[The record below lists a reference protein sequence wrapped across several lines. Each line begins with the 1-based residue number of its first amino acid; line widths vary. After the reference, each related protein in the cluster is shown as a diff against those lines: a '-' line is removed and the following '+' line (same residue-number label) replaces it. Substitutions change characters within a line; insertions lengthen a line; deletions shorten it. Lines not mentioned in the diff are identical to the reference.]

1 MRFVAS
7 YRSFA
12 IAAVATS
19 LPLLAQV
26 PVRVDLTQ
34 YQTPLRLQGNRN
46 TCQTFAA
53 VAALEARYRRIGYT
67 LDLSEEF
74 VNHIGKMMWLD
85 PNWSAANGASARE
98 NQVGAFGGGGGWSHL
113 RNMCEWMRVPIET
126 LMPYQPQGYTVTPWN
141 STFWNQRNANSFNLD
156 PSVLPR
162 AALTAAH
169 YYSATGYTR
178 IPDAQSRSPSTIE
191 AVLRQGYE
199 VVWDFDV
206 NGNRSGSIWRSTTAN
221 NSSGGHVMLI
231 VGYDRSA
238 GNNANNYFLVKNSW
252 GPTSNPGGYTYI
264 SYDYLIN
271 YGQAAGYITGAA
283 TPGPWPEI
291 AAMGRRNFSFD
302 GWRGTLDIYHL
313 PGAAQS
319 QLADFNISTIDRRLG
334 TFFDSN
340 GTAYRVNGT
349 LAGNLLT
356 FWFKN
361 GNPNMTWDEQ
371 RSTPL
376 LGRQFV
382 YYLTEYDGASMAGIH
397 WDNAGNTP
405 NPTYG
410 GYARMPST
418 INGSD
423 GFLRPSAS
431 SHSTTPEQF
440 LGSWRLMLGN
450 REYELIVDHRDDN
463 LVSSSNRGRYAGFSC
478 QVSRGGSAR
487 WATTAE
493 VELANTRRF
502 RMTLVD
508 GLSTYNLDAY
518 MLNWQRGVFAGRT
531 SLLLVGYSYWAE
543 RLGDHQNGAVSTFG
557 SSCGPTGARPVHS
570 VTGYPEVGE
579 SLTFQATG
587 VPSGGV
593 SLLSI
598 GLSNTSSGSAPLP
611 LSLAGVGAPGCFL
624 RVDPIHTQLGFAFG
638 TTCAVSVRFTQP
650 ALLGQRIYSQFF
662 TIAPAANGLGMTAS
676 NGARVLLGGVR

>member
-1 MRFVAS
+1 MSFVRTS
-7 YRSFA
+7 RSFA
-12 IAAVATS
+12 VAAVATAV
-19 LPLLAQV
+19 PLLAQL
-26 PVRVDLTQ
+26 RVDMTQ

-53 VAALEARYRRIGYT
+53 VAALEARYRRMGYT

-74 VNHIGKMMWLD
+74 VNHVGKMMWLD
-85 PNWSAANGASARE
+85 PNWSAGAGAGARE
-98 NQVGAFGGGGGWSHL
+98 NQVGAFGGGGGWAHL
-113 RNMCEWMRVPIET
+113 RNMCEWMKVPIET
-126 LMPYQPQGYTVTPWN
+126 LMPYREQGYAVPAWF
-141 STFWNQRNANSFNLD
+141 STFWNQRNADSFNLD
-156 PSVLPR
+156 PVVLPR
-162 AALTAAH
+162 AALTAAN
-169 YYSATGYTR
+169 YYSATGYVR
-178 IPDAQSRSPSTIE
+178 IPDVQSRSPSTIE
-191 AVLRQGYE
+191 GVLRQGYE

-206 NGNRSGSIWRSTTAN
+206 NGDRSGAIWRPAN
-221 NSSGGHVMLI
+221 ATSGGTHVMLI
-231 VGYDRSA
+231 VGYDKNA
-238 GNNANNYFLVKNSW
+238 GNNANNYFIVKNSW
-252 GPTSNPGGYTYI
+252 GATSNPNGYTYI
-264 SYDYLIN
+264 SYDYLIQ

-319 QLADFNISTIDRRLG
+319 QLADFNIGTPDRRLG

-340 GTAYRVNGT
+340 GTAFRVNGT

-371 RSTPL
+371 RSSPL

-382 YYLTEYDGASMAGIH
+382 YYLTEFDGASMAGIH

-410 GYARMPST
+410 GYARLPST
-418 INGSD
+418 VNGSD
-423 GFLRPSAS
+423 GFLTPRAS
-431 SHSTTPEQF
+431 SQTGTPEQF
-440 LGSWRLMLGN
+440 LGSWRLMLGD

-463 LVSSSNRGRYAGFSC
+463 LVSAANRGLYAGLAC

-508 GLSTYNLDAY
+508 GASTYNLDAY
-518 MLNWQRGVFAGRT
+518 MLNWQHGVFAGRT
-531 SLLLVGYSYWAE
+531 SLLVVGYSYWAE

-557 SSCGPTGARPVHS
+557 SSCGPVGARPVHS
-570 VTGYPEVGE
+570 VSGYPELGE
-579 SLTFQATG
+579 SLAFRATG

-593 SLLSI
+593 SILAL
-598 GLSNTSSGSAPLP
+598 GLSNSSSGSASLP
-611 LSLAGVGAPGCFL
+611 LSLGGLGAPGCSL
-624 RVDPIHTQLGFAFG
+624 RVDPIHTQLGLAFG
-638 TTCAVSVRFTQP
+638 TTCAVSIRFAQP
-650 ALLGQRIYSQFF
+650 ALLGQRVYSQFL
-662 TIAPAANGLGMTAS
+662 TMAPGANALGLTAS
-676 NGARVLLGGVR
+676 NGASVLLGGIR